1 MITFGGLEIE
11 RKNKKEKQ
19 MIPVMVFNSVAV
31 ICFSVL
37 AYVFNKWWIVLFSLL
52 IVMNYKRTNSNE
64 EGDEE

>member
-1 MITFGGLEIE
+1 
-11 RKNKKEKQ
+11 

-52 IVMNYKRTNSNE
+52 VVMNYKRIYP
-64 EGDEE
+64 DEEDKE

>member
-1 MITFGGLEIE
+1 
-11 RKNKKEKQ
+11 
-19 MIPVMVFNSVAV
+19 MIPVMVFNSIAV

-64 EGDEE
+64 EDNE